1 MERKKRKLNKTEA
14 KQLKVLGEKI
24 HELRTEKKMTQAQLA
39 AVCELDKQ
47 TVFRIEKGEIN
58 MTLSTLFR
66 LADALDVVA
75 TNLLESAR
83 LK

>member
-1 MERKKRKLNKTEA
+1 MEKKLKKLRKPDAKHLKL
-14 KQLKVLGEKI
+14 LGEKI
-24 HELRTEKKMTQAQLA
+24 RELRLEKKMTQMELA
-39 AVCELDKQ
+39 TECELDKQ

-75 TNLLESAR
+75 TDLLV
-83 LK
+83 KM